1 MTISRRIGFAAPP
14 EKRPTGWKWDEMIW
28 TKEQERH
35 QSVIP
40 TLMDPDISLIPEDLW
55 RSGIGDGEDLR
66 IINVVEDPHA
76 GVPWYPVIKPG
87 YYYLAWEQFYL
98 FSPNSIIAFGGEET
112 HSVWTNL
119 TKVDL
124 FWPPK
129 PGEPIVVSFMHRR
142 EDGDVRDIDN
152 FRHRVRFTGSTVIET
167 DQYGDLV
174 SKTEAIDLDSEGNV
188 VDYNIA
194 NLPVNP
200 EPRPLEFVVIQRP
213 ETFTKEWMP
222 SNHVVG
228 QGTGLLEVVTLGAT
242 PVYGPPV
249 AFSNMNLFTDYVHDD
264 TPVNPGEY
272 SIGYAGSVNI
282 PEGEVWVM
290 TELDEDQIPGYV
302 TYWTDFPATLLF
314 NDYYVSRIGIEGWPP
329 SAGTPPYE
337 LVTQGDYIGK
347 SRMLPSQSFY
357 LSYFPVLHP
366 EEVRVF
372 IYDPR
377 NLQVEEWIRIEDLT
391 IAGPDDKVF
400 SISPDG
406 GFVLFG
412 DGVRGKIPHRYAHI
426 SAHYQYI
433 PLVEYMPDESILAIV
448 PETINLQPLNNSVH
462 RGFIFLGHKEPIV
475 DQLVLVTN
483 RPRVPDR
490 PDTYGP
496 IDAGNDFAL
505 LTCTA
510 FTNEG
515 DVVPEQE
522 LTWTLVPPLGYI
534 NGTNPYYTPVRTV
547 TDQSGRSRVT
557 YTPVRTAVDMG
568 VMVNLFEGDGSSTGN
583 LTSTYQPNDTL
594 ILDED
599 VEGSIEDMWIF
610 MVTND
615 DPMLPY
621 DSARREGG
629 RYVVLY
635 RWDEDFYGAGPP
647 PAGEW
652 VPVRPSQL
660 IGTKRILFDYSIP
673 SPTDTPSLVQYA
685 VLMDRIVNVNATTMN
700 PVTGV
705 QIISNDLKLFIR
717 IPASQ
722 RGVFTLSGDT
732 PDGSALDSAAY
743 LSIARDGAMRFVFTG
758 APTSST
764 TSSTSS
770 TTTTTGTGTTTSS
783 TASTTSSTASTA
795 STSSSTS
802 TTATASTSSSTAST
816 TSSTASTA
824 STSSSTSTTA
834 STSSSSSTSSTT
846 STTATAEI
854 YCMFSEDFLPVSGE
868 IQYTDLEIRGTDLY
882 VASRGSIMKLDI
894 TNPALPVYTT
904 KMNAPVASH
913 NCMHFVG
920 DYAYTADP
928 HGYQRISIWN
938 WNTMT
943 YLGYHD
949 TAPPFGFQFFNSRD
963 PALVDSYAAGGYLY
977 IADTGNGRL
986 VILDISVP
994 ATPSFV
1000 TAYAPGAD
1008 FAYIKSLK
1016 LDWPILYVGAYEPGV
1031 TGNVTALDVSNPLSI
1046 SVVDQIYDTRFAH
1059 HDDMKLDLA
1068 TNTLWVKSKEAVTL
1082 DEQLIAIDITNPA
1095 SMSIVGNASW
1105 PYESGQAA
1113 DVIDIV
1119 SNDTIFVAKL
1129 DTFRFDISD
1138 RTNPT
1143 DITPAG
1149 NWWKECIFGIGFDR
1163 SFSGILAN
1171 GNTYIYGCEYNFGDS
1186 KISVFYIS
1194 P

>member
-66 IINVVEDPHA
+66 LINVVEDPHA
-76 GVPWYPVIKPG
+76 GTPWYPVIKPG

-152 FRHRVRFTGSTVIET
+152 FRHRVRFTGGTVIET

-174 SKTEAIDLDSEGNV
+174 SKTEAVDLDSEGNV

-194 NLPVNP
+194 NLPVDP

-213 ETFTKEWMP
+213 EAFTKEWMP

-228 QGTGLLEVVTLGAT
+228 QGTGLLEVVTLAAT

-290 TELDEDQIPGYV
+290 TEVDRDQIPGYV

-347 SRMLPSQSFY
+347 SRMLPNQSFY
-357 LSYFPVLHP
+357 LSYFPVLLP

-377 NLQVEEWIRIEDLT
+377 NLQVEEWTRVDDLT
-391 IAGPDDKVF
+391 TAGPDDKVF

-412 DGVRGKIPHRYAHI
+412 DGVRGKIPHRYAYV

-433 PLVEYMPDESILAIV
+433 PLVEYMPDESILAII

-462 RGFIFLGHKEPIV
+462 RGFIFLGHKEPLV

-515 DVVPEQE
+515 DTVPEQE

-557 YTPVRTAVDMG
+557 YTPVRTAGDMG
-568 VMVNLFEGDGSSTGN
+568 VIVDLFEGDGAPTGN
-583 LTSTYQPNDTL
+583 ITSTYQPNDTL

-599 VEGSIEDMWIF
+599 VEGSVDDMWIF

-615 DPMLPY
+615 DPMLPF

-635 RWDEDFYGAGPP
+635 RWDEDFYSPTS
-647 PAGEW
+647 GEW
-652 VPVRPSQL
+652 VPVRPSQI
-660 IGTKRILFDYSIP
+660 IGTRRLLFDYSIP

-685 VLMDRIVNVNATTMN
+685 VLMDRIVTVNATTMN

-743 LSIARDGAMRFVFTG
+743 LSIARDGAMRFVFT
-758 APTSST
+758 AYST
-764 TSSTSS
+764 TSTTTSSS
-770 TTTTTGTGTTTSS
+770 TTTST
-783 TASTTSSTASTA
+783 TAST
-795 STSSSTS
+795 TSSSTS
-802 TTATASTSSSTAST
+802 TTATASTSSS
-816 TSSTASTA
+816 SS
-824 STSSSTSTTA
+824 
-834 STSSSSSTSSTT
+834 SSTT
-846 STTATAEI
+846 ST
-854 YCMFSEDFLPVSGE
+854 
-868 IQYTDLEIRGTDLY
+868 
-882 VASRGSIMKLDI
+882 
-894 TNPALPVYTT
+894 
-904 KMNAPVASH
+904 APVALALCPGTVFTDPFLVVTPDWTEIDSSGIAAPGPIGYEH
-913 NCMHFVG
+913 LIHPVT
-920 DYAYTADP
+920 DYA
-928 HGYQRISIWN
+928 Q
-938 WNTMT
+938 
-943 YLGYHD
+943 LGGNFD
-949 TAPPFGFQFFNSRD
+949 IGGDFDICVEVDIVELPLGITSNSTFQFELFEGVKGGAFADIKIRGSGP
-963 PALVDSYAAGGYLY
+963 PAGSAEYALGG
-977 IADTGNGRL
+977 TGSWGGPTSFGVL
-986 VILDISVP
+986 S
-994 ATPSFV
+994 APSTHFLRFTRV
-1000 TAYAPGAD
+1000 GTTLTAYVWNSS
-1008 FAYIKSLK
+1008 SLQWEW
-1016 LDWPILYVGAYEPGV
+1016 DG
-1031 TGNVTALDVSNPLSI
+1031 
-1046 SVVDQIYDTRFAH
+1046 
-1059 HDDMKLDLA
+1059 
-1068 TNTLWVKSKEAVTL
+1068 
-1082 DEQLIAIDITNPA
+1082 NPA
-1095 SMSIVGNASW
+1095 GIVHSDVWDVDPSPVVRWNDNNPGGND
-1105 PYESGQAA
+1105 YIGGTCR
-1113 DVIDIV
+1113 V
-1119 SNDTIFVAKL
+1119 
-1129 DTFRFDISD
+1129 
-1138 RTNPT
+1138 
-1143 DITPAG
+1143 
-1149 NWWKECIFGIGFDR
+1149 FGINVG
-1163 SFSGILAN
+1163 
-1171 GNTYIYGCEYNFGDS
+1171 T
-1186 KISVFYIS
+1186 KT